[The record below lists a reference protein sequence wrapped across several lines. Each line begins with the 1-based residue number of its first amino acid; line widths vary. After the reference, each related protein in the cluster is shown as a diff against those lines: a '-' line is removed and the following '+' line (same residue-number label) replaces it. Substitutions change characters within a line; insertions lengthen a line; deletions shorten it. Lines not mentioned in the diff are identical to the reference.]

1 MSNEKINEAASLMS
15 RELKRV
21 KKRTGSKKE
30 GNGKR
35 MSEVLD
41 PKTTDL
47 IIGSRK
53 SEVVK
58 KRQSKNS

>member
-1 MSNEKINEAASLMS
+1 MS
-15 RELKRV
+15 RELKKV
-21 KKRTGSKKE
+21 KKRTVSKREGSR
-30 GNGKR
+30 KR

-47 IIGSRK
+47 VIRSRK